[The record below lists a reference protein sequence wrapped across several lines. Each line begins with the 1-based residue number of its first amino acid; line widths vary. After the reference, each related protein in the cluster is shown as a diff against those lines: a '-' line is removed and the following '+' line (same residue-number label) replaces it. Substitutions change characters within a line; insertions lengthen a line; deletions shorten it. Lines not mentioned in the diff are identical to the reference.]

1 MKKNYYVYILS
12 NKSNTLYIGV
22 TNNLQRRLFEH
33 KNKLVKGF
41 TNRYN
46 LNKLI
51 FYEVFS
57 NPEEAISAEK
67 MIKKW
72 SRVKKINLIKTKNPN
87 FNELII

>member
-72 SRVKKINLIKTKNPN
+72 SRVKKINLRKTKNPN

>member
-72 SRVKKINLIKTKNPN
+72 SRVKKINLKKTKN
-87 FNELII
+87 